1 MFFTRLAIQCAR
13 QPLPAAGFSR
23 EQGAP
28 FEANSLAME
37 FLRGILGIIVLF
49 SVAIFVHEFGHFFF
63 AKLFGVGVE
72 TFSIG
77 FGRKLWRRRWGE
89 TEYCLSA
96 IPFGGYVKL
105 RGVLSPDVEAML
117 GEKGDDSAGKPA
129 ASLSNSVLEEMQAL
143 RRKPYWQKL
152 LIFSA
157 GCINNL
163 LTAVVVFFLM
173 ALIGY
178 KAPSPIP
185 AHIEKIDPAVAD
197 SVELRA
203 NDRVVAVSDKS
214 IKSYVDFLNEF
225 SRYAGAYKAKAVP
238 VTLER
243 DATTQSLLVRAW
255 LIPNFS
261 PDEDRLVAVDGRRV
275 RSVTDA
281 ANIAER
287 ALGVRQAIPVKIAR
301 GEEVRELDVHPIA
314 AAGYHWPALACEP
327 RSAPFIGM
335 VLPNLPAD
343 KAGLQPGD
351 MIVAIDDQ
359 PIATRLQATEYI
371 RKSLNKEIKVTVE
384 RPTKEHRKERITVA
398 VPVRPDPEKPTRGQI
413 GIVFSQPLT
422 EKFQLPPHKALVHAF
437 TRTWVIATGYVYTIG
452 DILRS
457 NFQTVRENVGG
468 PVAISR
474 FGYDAAKR
482 GWKWFFDF
490 FAMFNII
497 LAVTNLLPLPVF
509 DGGHILFATIEA
521 IIRRPLPAW
530 FLARIYQ
537 TFIILL
543 IALAVAVTFNDIVMN
558 SWRVL

>member
-1 MFFTRLAIQCAR
+1 MAI
-13 QPLPAAGFSR
+13 S
-23 EQGAP
+23 
-28 FEANSLAME
+28 SAME
-37 FLRGILGIIVLF
+37 FLRGIFGIIFLF

-77 FGRKLWRRRWGE
+77 FGRKLWRRRWGD

-105 RGVLSPDVEAML
+105 RGVLTPEVEAML
-117 GEKGDDSAGKPA
+117 GEKEGEEHKKATS
-129 ASLSNSVLEEMQAL
+129 SLSDSVLEEVRAL
-143 RRKPYWQKL
+143 RTKPYWQKL

-163 LTAVVVFFLM
+163 LTAVIVFFLM
-173 ALIGY
+173 AVIGY
-178 KAPSPIP
+178 KAPAPIP
-185 AHIEKIDPAVAD
+185 PVIEKIDPAVSAK
-197 SVELRA
+197 VELRD
-203 NDRVVAVSDKS
+203 NDRVLQVSEKPVE
-214 IKSYVDFLNEF
+214 SYVEFLSEF
-225 SRYAGAYKAKAVP
+225 SRYAGSYKAKAVP
-238 VTLER
+238 LVVER
-243 DATTQSLLVRAW
+243 GSTTQSLLVTAW

-275 RSVTDA
+275 RTVSEA
-281 ANIAER
+281 ANVAER
-287 ALGVRQAIPVKIAR
+287 ALGVRDTIPVKIAR
-301 GEEVRELDVHPIA
+301 GEELRELDVHPIA

-335 VLPNLPAD
+335 VLPNLPAE

-351 MIVAIDDQ
+351 TIVALDGI
-359 PIATRLQATEYI
+359 PVSTRLQATEYI
-371 RKSLNKEIKVTVE
+371 RKSLNKEIDVTVE
-384 RPTKEHRKERITVA
+384 RQAKDGTTQRVTVK
-398 VPVRPDPEKPTRGQI
+398 VMVRPDPEKPTRGQI

-422 EKFQLPPHKALVHAF
+422 KHFQLPPHKALVHAV
-437 TRTWVIATGYVYTIG
+437 TRTWIIITGYVYTVG

-530 FLARIYQ
+530 LLARIYQ
-537 TFIILL
+537 MFIILL
-543 IALAVAVTFNDIVMN
+543 IALAVAVTFNDIIMN
-558 SWRVL
+558 SWRIL